1 MGAATTITRRLEW
14 SDTDASGVWHYSTL
28 FRYAEAAEAQLH
40 RELGISDRTF
50 GHTPRVRVE
59 GDYKAP
65 VRFDDVL
72 DVTLRVGDV
81 GRASVT
87 YDIEVMR
94 DEDGR
99 RWAALRVLPQPR
111 QLTLKHL
118 ARNGIHGAK
127 RFIE

>member
-94 DEDGR
+94 DDTLVAKGR
-99 RWAALRVLPQPR
+99 VVSVLIDAVGHAVPWPDELAAALR
-111 QLTLKHL
+111 
-118 ARNGIHGAK
+118 GDG
-127 RFIE
+127 